1 MKQRQRGEPTYRK
14 DVIRGLFDDKIHRI
28 LLDEIG
34 LEIISELQNGKYDIH
49 MANSKTKY
57 GYRGEIRLTALRC
70 QITIGMFRDGWYI
83 RLKNIKSMQ
92 TSLEQRKQIFGDV
105 NKDHVWTQET
115 EKVSDLAIQLIRE
128 ANETI

>member
-1 MKQRQRGEPTYRK
+1 MNLKQRGEPTYRK

-34 LEIISELQNGKYDIH
+34 LEIVSELKNGKYDIQ
-49 MANSKTKY
+49 MAGSKTKY
-57 GYRGEIRLTALRC
+57 GVRGEIRLTALQC
-70 QITIGMFRDGWYI
+70 QITIGMFRDGWHI
-83 RLKNIKSMQ
+83 RLKNIKSMK

-105 NKDHVWTQET
+105 NRDHVWTQET
-115 EKVSDLAIQLIRE
+115 DKVAELAIQLLRE